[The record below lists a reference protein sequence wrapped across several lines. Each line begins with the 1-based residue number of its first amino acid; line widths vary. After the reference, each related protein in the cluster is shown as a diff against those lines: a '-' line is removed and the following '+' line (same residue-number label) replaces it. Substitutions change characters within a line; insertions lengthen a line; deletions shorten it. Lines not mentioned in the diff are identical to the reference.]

1 MRLGRGS
8 AVLVA
13 ALVALFA
20 ITAMASAASAPVKKK
35 PPKKT
40 HVAKTAKK
48 PAAKKPASRTTA
60 PKTQTFDKRF
70 DCGAALPVSYLGSV
84 YTANSWSGS
93 VTSMGKPKNS
103 TYEQDGFRGVSTCS
117 YSDGG
122 NLMIGYGSGAPSLY
136 QEDYAI
142 AKSGQ
147 KKCQEIAAQNPT
159 VPRVCGP
166 LPVAGF
172 GSTAYVSGAY
182 IAVLR
187 GDVFVSFEAGG
198 KLVDGE
204 YMHGPAVPSTML
216 ATVAKY
222 VFSRLPQKG

>member
-1 MRLGRGS
+1 V
-8 AVLVA
+8 AVLALA
-13 ALVALFA
+13 AV
-20 ITAMASAASAPVKKK
+20 ASAASAPVKKK
-35 PPKKT
+35 PPTKT
-40 HVAKTAKK
+40 HHAAKTAKK
-48 PAAKKPASRTTA
+48 PAAKKPAPTTTA

-84 YTANSWSGS
+84 YSANSWSGS
-93 VTSMGKPKNS
+93 VTLTRKPYNS
-103 TYEQDGFRGVSTCS
+103 TYEQEGFRGVSTCS

-136 QEDYAI
+136 QEDYAT

-147 KKCQEIAAQNPT
+147 KKCQEIAAQNPGI
-159 VPRVCGP
+159 PRVCGP
-166 LPVAGF
+166 VPVAGF
-172 GSTAYVSGAY
+172 GSTAYESGAY
-182 IAVLR
+182 IAVLE

-204 YMHGPAVPSTML
+204 YMHGPAVPSSML
-216 ATVAKY
+216 ETVAKY

>member
-1 MRLGRGS
+1 MRFGRGS
-8 AVLVA
+8 AVLA
-13 ALVALFA
+13 GALVALLA
-20 ITAMASAASAPVKKK
+20 IAAMASAASAPVKKK

-40 HVAKTAKK
+40 HAAKTAKK
-48 PAAKKPASRTTA
+48 PTAKKPAPTTTA
-60 PKTQTFDKRF
+60 PRTQTFDKRF

-84 YTANSWSGS
+84 YSANSWSGS
-93 VTSMGKPKNS
+93 VTLTGKPKNS

-136 QEDYAI
+136 QADYAA

-147 KKCQEIAAQNPT
+147 KRCQEIAAQNPT

-166 LPVAGF
+166 LPAAGF

-182 IAVLR
+182 IAVLE

-204 YMHGPAVPSTML
+204 YMHGPAVPEAML
-216 ATVAKY
+216 ATVATY
-222 VFSRLPQKG
+222 VFSHLPQKG